1 MTRVTILVPSL
12 DSRRGGVERF
22 GLLLEESLKTSG
34 LYVQRVAAS
43 TSTSKWTRRLG
54 LGPLLAARRARA
66 QITLTK
72 PDVVVTNGTLGWIGS
87 GPWRRLHVYHGTMAA
102 HALADRE
109 GRRFRDWAYQTLLM
123 GGLAEVLSG
132 LRAYRV
138 AVSDSAAREVRRYY
152 GLRVHQ
158 VIENS
163 VPIPE
168 GVHENPPKE
177 GFLYVGRRE
186 SRKGYELAVEVAS
199 GLGEQL
205 RVAGPGTDPRTC
217 DLGVLDYQALSQE
230 YRRAAALIFPTKYEA
245 CSYVVLEALSHG
257 CPVVTGRVGWIRTLL
272 GSLPEYGALTPAH
285 RDYASY
291 TAAVEVA
298 TRGEGKELAGQ
309 ASILVARSNNLTVF
323 TERWTEA
330 VVGLLRPNI

>member
-1 MTRVTILVPSL
+1 
-12 DSRRGGVERF
+12 
-22 GLLLEESLKTSG
+22 
-34 LYVQRVAAS
+34 
-43 TSTSKWTRRLG
+43 
-54 LGPLLAARRARA
+54 
-66 QITLTK
+66 
-72 PDVVVTNGTLGWIGS
+72 
-87 GPWRRLHVYHGTMAA
+87 
-102 HALADRE
+102 
-109 GRRFRDWAYQTLLM
+109 M

-245 CSYVVLEALSHG
+245 CSYVVLEARPWLSSRHRSRRLDPHTSG
-257 CPVVTGRVGWIRTLL
+257 VAARIRRADTRSPRLRVLHCGR
-272 GSLPEYGALTPAH
+272 
-285 RDYASY
+285 
-291 TAAVEVA
+291 
-298 TRGEGKELAGQ
+298 
-309 ASILVARSNNLTVF
+309 
-323 TERWTEA
+323 
-330 VVGLLRPNI
+330 